1 MAKEKPV
8 GFAAVSAEDHRS
20 ALGLPPAEEKAA
32 IQTAAEADEEQPG
45 SDGHLDGQPPLTA
58 AAQDGQTSP
67 DGAAPEAASEDSR
80 TPPDGAV
87 EAAAP
92 IQDNGQPAPEPK
104 TAPPRRSRWKLLRR
118 RP

>member
-20 ALGLPPAEEKAA
+20 ALGLPPAEEKAE

-45 SDGHLDGQPPLTA
+45 SDGHLD
-58 AAQDGQTSP
+58 
-67 DGAAPEAASEDSR
+67 
-80 TPPDGAV
+80 
-87 EAAAP
+87 
-92 IQDNGQPAPEPK
+92 GQPAPEPK